1 MGVVT
6 KRSSMTFFSSPN
18 DHYCHR
24 VRIVL
29 AEKGVTVD
37 IVDVDNGDKPEDLAS
52 LNPYNE
58 VPTLVDRELTL
69 YQSTV
74 IMEYLDERF
83 PHPPL
88 LPVYPVARA
97 NSRLMIHRIQK
108 DWCRLVDQILAQP
121 GAKASDAAR
130 KELKE
135 SLLATAPLFAEMP
148 FFLSEEFTIVD
159 CCIAPILWRLPALG
173 IELNEKQA
181 KPLQKTI
188 HSADAIHILPLK
200 QQLKSSPK
208 LTRTRFSINKE
219 SRSRPHA
226 QETLS
231 AAAIGPTIGSLLI
244 S

>member
-6 KRSSMTFFSSPN
+6 KRSSMTFFSSPE
-18 DHYCHR
+18 DHYSHR

-37 IVDVDNGDKPEDLAS
+37 IVDVDSSNKPEDLAS

-69 YQSTV
+69 FQSTV

-108 DWCRLVDQILAQP
+108 DWCGLVDQILAQP
-121 GAKASDAAR
+121 NAKASDTAR

-135 SLLATAPLFAEMP
+135 SLLATAPLFGEMP

-159 CCIAPILWRLPALG
+159 CCIAPILWRLPSLG

-181 KPLQKTI
+181 KPLQKYMESI
-188 HSADAIHILPLK
+188 
-200 QQLKSSPK
+200 
-208 LTRTRFSINKE
+208 FSRDGFKASLSDLEEDI
-219 SRSRPHA
+219 RS
-226 QETLS
+226 
-231 AAAIGPTIGSLLI
+231 
-244 S
+244 